1 MAAGSVHAEIIVV
14 PIDESSQPD
23 VHDLPWCDGLMTH
36 CPYSYGLRTS

>member
-23 VHDLPWCDGLMTH
+23 VRAICHDAT
-36 CPYSYGLRTS
+36 R